1 VVPASTAVPAP
12 RVAVSET
19 IANRTRSNTTGEHR
33 KQPSEQSNLFAHAV
47 FHPDT
52 GNAMTY
58 RQQITDPLMKQDW
71 ERSAANEFGRLAQGI
86 GGRVKGTDT
95 IRFIK
100 RNEIPA
106 DRKPMYPRFVCE
118 IKPHKVE
125 VNRTRLTLGGNLI
138 NYPGDVSTRTADMD
152 TIKIILN
159 STVSTPGAKFCSMDI
174 TNFYLNTKMDRPEF
188 VRIPIALI
196 PEEVLQEYKLHD
208 LKDDQNN
215 IYAIVEKGMYGLP
228 QAGILANKALRERLE
243 PHGYYEAYHT
253 PGLWRHKTRPTKFA
267 LVVDDFAVQ

>member
-1 VVPASTAVPAP
+1 VDDLGSTLFPPVLHSLTAKNPTKPPHFAELIAPSEAALQRLSDIFLPTTDDRQPPRVVPAPEAVPAP
-12 RVAVSET
+12 RVAASET
-19 IANRTRSNTTGEHR
+19 IANRTRSNTTDEHR
-33 KQPSEQSNLFAHAV
+33 KQSSEQSNFFAHAV

-58 RQQITDPLMKQDW
+58 WQLITDPLTKHDW
-71 ERSAANEFGRLAQGI
+71 QRSAANKFGRLAQGI

-106 DRKPMYPRFVCE
+106 DQKPTYPRFVCE

-138 NYPGDVSTRTADMD
+138 DYPGDVSTRTADMD

-174 TNFYLNTKMDRPEF
+174 TNFYLNTKMD
-188 VRIPIALI
+188 
-196 PEEVLQEYKLHD
+196 
-208 LKDDQNN
+208 
-215 IYAIVEKGMYGLP
+215 
-228 QAGILANKALRERLE
+228 
-243 PHGYYEAYHT
+243 
-253 PGLWRHKTRPTKFA
+253 
-267 LVVDDFAVQ
+267 